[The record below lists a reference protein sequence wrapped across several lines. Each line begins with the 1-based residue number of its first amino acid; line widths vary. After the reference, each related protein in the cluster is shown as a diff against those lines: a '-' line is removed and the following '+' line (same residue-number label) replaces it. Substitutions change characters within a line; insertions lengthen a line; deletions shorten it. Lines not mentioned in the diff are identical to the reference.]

1 MLISSNRD
9 SLGKVNDRHQ
19 THGSLDGPTS
29 SSPNQTLAA
38 KRIVDLM
45 RHGWKLPLPQLLI
58 SVTGGAGLYKLP
70 SRIQSAFQR
79 GLMTAAVTTG
89 KYSNHMANQ
98 LKPN

>member
-1 MLISSNRD
+1 MRSNQN
-9 SLGKVNDRHQ
+9 SLDKADDRHQ
-19 THGSLDGPTS
+19 TNGLLDGPTS
-29 SSPNQTLAA
+29 SNPDQTLVA

-45 RHGWKLPLPQLLI
+45 RHGWKLPSPQLLI

-70 SRIQSAFQR
+70 PRIQYAFQR

-89 KYSNHMANQ
+89 KYINHIANQ